1 MIFMALILIQTQINI
16 KTKKKREL
24 KEKKRITKETK
35 RKKEIKED
43 NNEDDSILKINDQD
57 KGKTASEKVV
67 NMEEYM
73 KMHQPKIDWGEI
85 NKNQNSNIKSS
96 ENENQNQNNVEKN
109 SVIEEQINSNNDISY
124 SKKN

>member
-1 MIFMALILIQTQINI
+1 
-16 KTKKKREL
+16 
-24 KEKKRITKETK
+24 
-35 RKKEIKED
+35 
-43 NNEDDSILKINDQD
+43 
-57 KGKTASEKVV
+57 
-67 NMEEYM
+67 M

>member
-1 MIFMALILIQTQINI
+1 MRMIQYSKLMT
-16 KTKKKREL
+16 KTK
-24 KEKKRITKETK
+24 EK
-35 RKKEIKED
+35 
-43 NNEDDSILKINDQD
+43 LQ
-57 KGKTASEKVV
+57 SEKVV

-109 SVIEEQINSNNDISY
+109 SVIEEQINSNNEISY